1 MNIIYYNFDYE
12 YFTNILSLKMEVRD
26 GGLSLYESLF
36 SRLYG
41 IGAIDRTK
49 QLPKSI
55 NTVSKFPIPSVITDL
70 PSYSEIVAENAQKIK
85 DSFVDDLP
93 SMMYYDGS
101 IDATVTL
108 LGMID
113 VDIKPVLNVSS
124 DTYTVQ
130 KELIDSLGL
139 ETIINDKKEY
149 GEDIKHY
156 NIINYALGKVIND
169 CDYAYS
175 ISNEDSYLN
184 LSVDVFKSYLE
195 SLLVSDTL
203 TSTLDE
209 QFSTIVNLSPI
220 ELTTVY
226 SAIKWTSFNFAYQGL
241 MFDKWYDNK
250 TVWRANQ
257 TVHNFY
263 NTDKFQ
269 RYSLNNIN
277 KEISVDNFKS
287 DALDYINSKTDKFVG
302 SKLVYI
308 DDTKTPLRFIS
319 DEYKPFRDIGF
330 D

>member
-1 MNIIYYNFDYE
+1 VNIIYYNFDYE

-49 QLPKSI
+49 KLPKSI

-70 PSYSEIVAENAQKIK
+70 PSYSEIVEENAQKIK
-85 DSFVDDLP
+85 SSFVDDLP
-93 SMMYYDGS
+93 AIMYYDGS
-101 IDATVTL
+101 IDATVAL
-108 LGMID
+108 LAMVD
-113 VDIKPVLNVSS
+113 VDVKPVLNVSES
-124 DTYTVQ
+124 VYNTQ
-130 KELIDSLGL
+130 KDLISSLGL
-139 ETIINDKKEY
+139 ETVINEKREY

-175 ISNEDSYLN
+175 VSNEDSYLN
-184 LSVDVFKSYLE
+184 LGVDEFKTYLE

-203 TSTLDE
+203 INTLDE
-209 QFSTIVNLSPI
+209 QFNAIISISPVD
-220 ELTTVY
+220 LNTVY
-226 SAIKWTSFNFAYQGL
+226 SVIKWTSFNFAYQGL
-241 MFDKWYDNK
+241 TFDKWYDNK

-277 KEISVDNFKS
+277 KEISVDNFKI
-287 DALDYINSKTDKFVG
+287 DALDYIKSKTDKFAG
-302 SKLVYI
+302 KGLVYI
-308 DDTKTPLRFIS
+308 DDTKTALRFIS